1 MKVVMRSDIDGVG
14 KKGDIVEVS
23 KGYAR
28 NFLIPAGKAL
38 VVSDGVVAQAQAMK
52 RSREL
57 KDTKN
62 LESAQTLAEA
72 LGGIVLVIP
81 AKTGSS
87 GKLFGSVGSQD
98 IAEAIFEKLGATIDK
113 KNVLLDEPI
122 RSVGSHEVSIRLH
135 SQIRVTV
142 TVEVE
147 AQQ

>member
-38 VVSDGVVAQAQAMK
+38 VASDGVVAQAQAMK